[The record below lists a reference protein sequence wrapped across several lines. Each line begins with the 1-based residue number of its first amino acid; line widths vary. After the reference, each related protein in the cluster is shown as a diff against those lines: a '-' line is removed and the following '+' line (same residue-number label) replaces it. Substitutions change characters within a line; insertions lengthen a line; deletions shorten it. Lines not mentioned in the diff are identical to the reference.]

1 MLQKNLNS
9 WGVVILAA
17 GQGKRLG
24 CTDIPKVM
32 CPIGGEPIVS
42 YTVASLRE
50 LGFFKENIRLVV
62 GFAHQKVRDYF
73 GETLEYVLQ
82 AEQLGTAHAANLGIA
97 ALPEQCKNVLVMG
110 GDDSAFY
117 TTETLATFMM
127 EHEQAGAT
135 VSVLTATVADPSKLG
150 RIIRDTTGKCTAILE
165 KEQINE
171 SQKTINEINTGTYC
185 FDRAWFEGIFPTMPK
200 IEGLGEYGLNRT
212 VEMAFAAGK
221 NVQAVKMDHP
231 EEWFGVNTPEELAE
245 ADRKKKQ
252 Q

>member
-50 LGFFKENIRLVV
+50 LGFSKENIRLVV

-117 TTETLATFMM
+117 TPTTLATFIND
-127 EHEQAGAT
+127 HVTAARH
-135 VSVLTATVADPSKLG
+135 LTLLSSEMSDPRSLG
-150 RIIRDTTGKCTAILE
+150 RIVRHADGRVEIIE
-165 KEQINE
+165 KELLTEEQKKIYNE
-171 SQKTINEINTGTYC
+171 LLEFS
-185 FDRAWFEGIFPTMPK
+185 
-200 IEGLGEYGLNRT
+200 LS
-212 VEMAFAAGK
+212 
-221 NVQAVKMDHP
+221 
-231 EEWFGVNTPEELAE
+231 
-245 ADRKKKQ
+245 RKK
-252 Q
+252 